1 MNADGWWT
9 VGRMLAGLI
18 LGFVVGY
25 FWGRGRVGE
34 GK

>member
-9 VGRMLAGLI
+9 VGGMLAELV

-25 FWGRGRVGE
+25 NWGK
-34 GK
+34 GKRKRC